1 MAVDIDP
8 TRAMFAGD
16 SSCNCLALHVAGPD
30 LVWGVGYDLLGMQ
43 NPFLDQ
49 APDYVIG
56 YANQL
61 GSFRHRQPL
70 AILLG

>member
-1 MAVDIDP
+1 LAIDVDP

-16 SSCNCLALHVAGPD
+16 SISNCLALHVTGPD

-43 NPFLDQ
+43 NPLLDQ
-49 APDYVIG
+49 ASNHVTG
-56 YANQL
+56 HASQL